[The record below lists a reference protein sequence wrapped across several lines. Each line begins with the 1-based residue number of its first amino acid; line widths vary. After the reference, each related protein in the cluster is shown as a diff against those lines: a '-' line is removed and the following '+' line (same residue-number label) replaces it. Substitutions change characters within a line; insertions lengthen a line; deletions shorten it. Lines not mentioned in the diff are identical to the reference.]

1 MPRGF
6 YRLAKAE
13 YTRLTSPDEDG
24 NPVAIPDAHVVA
36 DTGPQVY
43 LHAARYPHKWLETNA
58 AEGTLKALGD
68 TWGKMHKALATP
80 TREKV
85 FRQDAEG
92 DEEDPENPGVMRR
105 VRRGFVADA
114 VPVGWERKGGLRI
127 SHAWGARESVKH
139 QRKLDEDLGQEPEP
153 ELEVK

>member
-43 LHAARYPHKWLETNA
+43 LHAARYPHKWLLANA
-58 AEGTLKALGD
+58 DPKALEALGQHWSELWKKA
-68 TWGKMHKALATP
+68 TATARGKAFGRKVKRTELDAETDKKEK
-80 TREKV
+80 REKQV
-85 FRQDAEG
+85 KVDG
-92 DEEDPENPGVMRR
+92 VITEDPDADELVPGPPLMT
-105 VRRGFVADA
+105 
-114 VPVGWERKGGLRI
+114 
-127 SHAWGARESVKH
+127 HAWGARETAK
-139 QRKLDEDLGQEPEP
+139 QQA
-153 ELEVK
+153 ELAAAVPNVDA